1 MGEGGGLTNAF
12 PLAGGA
18 WLWAERRE
26 QGEDAAEEM
35 SPCGPWQWEQQRT
48 DDKAVWLGAGGET
61 GLSVPVMLPRDSP
74 PPLVSTSWAA
84 RQGRSIPKVLPGRS
98 TRETGPKTS
107 LPDLQASSF
116 ALPHPLP
123 AQKAASQVKRK

>member
-26 QGEDAAEEM
+26 QGEDAADEM
-35 SPCGPWQWEQQRT
+35 SPCGPWPWEQQRT

-61 GLSVPVMLPRDSP
+61 GLSVPVVLPRGPPSP
-74 PPLVSTSWAA
+74 CQHILGSTSRQIDPKGAA
-84 RQGRSIPKVLPGRS
+84 GAK
-98 TRETGPKTS
+98 
-107 LPDLQASSF
+107 
-116 ALPHPLP
+116 HP
-123 AQKAASQVKRK
+123 